1 MPASTA
7 LPSTAKNRTIAII
20 GGGPAGAATA
30 LSLLQ
35 SGKHDVRLFNARQ
48 RSEIKIGES
57 IPPAASP
64 VLERLGASHFLS
76 EKIHLA
82 CSGSVS
88 IWGAN
93 TPGHNDFWLN
103 PVGKGFHLDRNQF
116 DLQLYRAAQSQ
127 GAQCFDGWRLH
138 SVAQQASGFA
148 LQFKLED
155 GEEKSMDVDFVVD
168 ASGQSACFARRL
180 GVVRNVLDEVIS
192 LCAIFPLV
200 NGLQMSNRSFAEA
213 VENGWWYAARLP
225 GERVIVSL
233 TSDANIIK
241 EQRLINPE
249 KWNQQLHKTQGLK
262 EWLPPVLLQQ
272 LPELQVKAAPS
283 AILSRVTGINWLA
296 VGDAAS
302 SYDPLTAAGITKALM
317 HGEQAGSAITRA
329 CREKDDRAISDYQDM
344 VFDQFNQYVSLRHQL
359 YLAESRY
366 HKLPFWQRRC
376 FLESKTDDDK

>member
-1 MPASTA
+1 MPSAV
-7 LPSTAKNRTIAII
+7 KNRTIAII
-20 GGGPAGAATA
+20 GGGPAGSATA

-35 SGKHDVRLFNARQ
+35 SGKHDVCLFNARQ

-57 IPPAASP
+57 IPPAATP
-64 VLERLGASHFLS
+64 VLERLGVSHFLS
-76 EKIHLA
+76 GKIHLP

-88 IWGAN
+88 IWG
-93 TPGHNDFWLN
+93 TDTLGHNDFWLN

-116 DLQLYRAAQSQ
+116 DSQLYRAAQSQ

-138 SVAQQASGFA
+138 SVAQQTSGFE
-148 LQFKLED
+148 LRFRLED
-155 GEEKSMDVDFVVD
+155 GEEKSMNADFVVD

-192 LCAIFPLV
+192 LCAIFPLAKD
-200 NGLQMSNRSFAEA
+200 LKMSNRSFAEA

-241 EQRLINPE
+241 EQGLTHPE
-249 KWNQQLHKTQGLK
+249 NWKHQLHKTRGLK
-262 EWLPPVLLQQ
+262 EWLPSVLLQQ
-272 LPELQVKAAPS
+272 LPKLQVKAAPS
-283 AILSRVTGINWLA
+283 AILSRVAGTNWLA

-317 HGEQAGSAITRA
+317 HGEQAGAAIVCA
-329 CREKDDRAISDYQDM
+329 WREKNDRAISDYQDM
-344 VFDQFNQYVSLRHQL
+344 VFDQFSQYVSLRNQL
-359 YLAESRY
+359 YLAENRY
-366 HKLPFWQRRC
+366 HKMPFWQQRHLLR
-376 FLESKTDDDK
+376 

>member
-1 MPASTA
+1 MCASA
-7 LPSTAKNRTIAII
+7 VLPYTLKARTIAII
-20 GGGPAGAATA
+20 GGGPAGSATA

-35 SGKHDVRLFNARQ
+35 SGKHDVRMFNTKR

-57 IPPAASP
+57 IPPAATP
-64 VLERLGASHFLS
+64 VLARLGVDHLLS

-88 IWGAN
+88 IWGTD

-116 DLQLYRAAQSQ
+116 DLQLYQAAQSQ

-138 SVAQQASGFA
+138 SVAQQASGFE
-148 LQFKLED
+148 LQFQLES
-155 GEEKSMDVDFVVD
+155 GEEKSVSADFVVD
-168 ASGQSACFARRL
+168 ASGQGACFARRL

-192 LCAIFPLV
+192 VCAIFSLEKD
-200 NGLQMSNRSFAEA
+200 LQMSNRSFAEA
-213 VENGWWYAARLP
+213 VESGWWYAARLP
-225 GERVIVSL
+225 GERIIVSL

-241 EQRLINPE
+241 EQGLTNPE
-249 KWNQQLHKTQGLK
+249 KWSQQLHKTQGLK
-262 EWLPPVLLQQ
+262 KWLPPVLLQQ

-283 AILSRVTGINWLA
+283 AILSCVTGKNWLA

-317 HGEQAGSAITRA
+317 HGEQAGSTIARA
-329 CREKDDRAISDYQDM
+329 WQEKDDRVISDYQDM
-344 VFDQFNQYVSLRHQL
+344 VFNQFTQYASLRNQL
-359 YLAESRY
+359 YLAENRY
-366 HKLPFWQRRC
+366 QKRPFWQRRH
-376 FLESKTDDDK
+376 LLS